1 MDRPSYS
8 PESTLNRVTTRTR
21 TLGALAQVLLVLV
34 PLLFAPIAIA
44 HAQGATVSGVVLDRN
59 QTPLPNAQVTV
70 RGTQLGTQTDANGR
84 FRISGVAGSSAV
96 LDVRRLGFKATSITA
111 SVGSEARV
119 SMEPASISLDAVV
132 VTGQPG
138 STAKRT
144 LGVDIAQI
152 DASSITAKAPIN
164 NVQNLINGRAPGV
177 TILQNSGVIGSG
189 ATVRIRGVSSFALS
203 NQPLIY
209 VDGIRVDNAQG
220 TGPNNQSF
228 GASTTTRW
236 NDFNPDDIESI
247 EIVKGPAAAT
257 LYGTEAANGVIQ
269 IITKRGGQGK
279 PAWDVTVRGGTNEFA
294 NQENRIF
301 TNYGPDPVTGQIV
314 ALSIAKRESDAG
326 NPIFKTGHMQSYDVG
341 VGGGTQGFRYRVSG
355 NYKKDGGV
363 TPTNLLKNYGG
374 RANFTLTP
382 NEKLRIESNLG
393 YITGRTDLA
402 AEAGYGGTTWTTYYA
417 TPTNLYTSAGV
428 PLPNNGFYSA
438 LPEAYYKQYQMFQD
452 INRFTGSVQITHD
465 PLKWFSHHLTIGTDQ
480 GMEYNEELSA
490 VHLDPNFSY
499 FFGFDAD
506 SGYKSVF
513 TRQNS
518 LSSLTYGGTAKA
530 ILMGL
535 SSATSAGVDFFR
547 RNTRYV
553 SGYGEV
559 FPGPGL
565 TALSSTTSAR
575 TGSETSVENNTVG
588 VYAQEQL
595 GFRDRLYLTAG
606 VRSDNNSSFGS
617 NFKRV
622 TYPKFSA
629 SWVVSEEPFFS
640 RVPFVNT
647 LKLRSAYGQTGQ
659 APLPYSAVPFFTAIT
674 GPGGSA
680 AVTPTSRGNPNLG
693 PERGYETEVGFDA
706 GILNDRAGIEFT
718 HFSGG
723 TRNAILDR
731 PVAPSSGYPGTQLV
745 NAGKLSKHG
754 NELMLRATP
763 YTSAR
768 TTWDLTFS
776 TATNN
781 SKVVD
786 LGGATFI
793 SPSANVR
800 HTVGYPVGAWWGK
813 RVVDATVDPTT
824 GALVSV
830 GGVPQVFCDP
840 GPGGGAAVLC
850 GSAPLVFLGSTVP
863 TREGA
868 FTSTLSFFQNFSIY
882 TLIDFK
888 GGYKKLDGNRR
899 VRCHLFIECR
909 ENYYPKEFS
918 PAIVGA
924 VSSSAYVS
932 DLIND
937 ASYTKLREISL
948 SYNLP
953 GSFATRLGA
962 ARASVSIAGRNLH
975 TWTNYKGLEPE
986 ASFQGGTR
994 GFGQWEQDVTPQLR
1008 SYIGTLRLNF

>member
-1 MDRPSYS
+1 M
-8 PESTLNRVTTRTR
+8 
-21 TLGALAQVLLVLV
+21 VLV
-34 PLLFAPIAIA
+34 PLLFAPMAA
-44 HAQGATVSGVVLDRN
+44 AQAQGGTVSGVVLDRN
-59 QTPLPNAQVTV
+59 QAPLPNAQITV

-84 FRISGVAGSSAV
+84 FRISGVSGSSAV
-96 LDVRRLGFKATSITA
+96 LDIRRLGFKAISTTA
-111 SVGSEARV
+111 TVGSEARI

-220 TGPNNQSF
+220 TGPQNQSF

-279 PAWDVTVRGGTNEFA
+279 PAWDVSVRGGTNSFA

-301 TNYGPDPVTGQIV
+301 TNYGPDPVTGDTV
-314 ALSIAKRESDAG
+314 AFNVAQRESAAG
-326 NPIFKTGHMQSYDVG
+326 NPIFKTGTMQAYDLS
-341 VGGGTQGFRYRVSG
+341 VGGGSPGFRYRISG
-355 NYKKDGGV
+355 NYKRDGGV

-374 RANFTLTP
+374 RANLSLSPTD
-382 NEKLRIESNLG
+382 RIQIETNIG
-393 YITGRTDLA
+393 YVTGRTDLA
-402 AEAGYGGTTWTTYYA
+402 AEAGFGGTTWTTYYA
-417 TPTNLYTSAGV
+417 TPTTFGT
-428 PLPNNGFYSA
+428 PKNGFYSA
-438 LPEAYYKQYQMFQD
+438 LPEAYYKQYQMYQD
-452 INRFTGSVQITHD
+452 VNRFTGSVQITHT
-465 PLKWFSHHLTIGTDQ
+465 PLSWFSHHLTIGTDQ

-490 VHLDPNFSY
+490 VHHDTNFSY
-499 FFGFDAD
+499 FFQFDAD

-513 TRQNS
+513 SRQNS
-518 LSSLTYGGTAKA
+518 LSSLTYGGTAKTV
-530 ILMGL
+530 LMGL
-535 SSATSAGVDFFR
+535 SSATSVGVDFFR
-547 RNTRYV
+547 RNTKYV
-553 SGYGEV
+553 SGYGED

-565 TALSSTTSAR
+565 TALASTTSAR
-575 TGSETSVENNTVG
+575 TGSETSVQNNTVG
-588 VYAQEQL
+588 VYGQEQI
-595 GFRDRLYLTAG
+595 GFRDRFFLTGG

-622 TYPKFSA
+622 YYPKVSA

-659 APLPYSAVPFFTAIT
+659 APLPYSAVAYDSAVT
-674 GPGGSA
+674 GPSGSA
-680 AVTPTSRGNPNLG
+680 ALTPASRGNPDLG
-693 PERGYETEVGFDA
+693 PERGYETEIGFDA
-706 GILNDRAGIEFT
+706 GFLNDRAGIEFT
-718 HFSGG
+718 HFNGG

-731 PVAPSSGYPGTQLV
+731 PVAPSSGFPGTQLV
-745 NAGKLSKHG
+745 NAGKLTKHG
-754 NELMLRATP
+754 NEIMLRATAVA
-763 YTSAR
+763 SAR

-776 TATNN
+776 AATNN
-781 SKVVD
+781 TKVVD

-793 SPSANVR
+793 SPSANIR

-813 RVVDATVDPTT
+813 RVVDATIDPVT
-824 GALVSV
+824 GNSTA
-830 GGVPQVFCDP
+830 VFCDP
-840 GPGGGAAVLC
+840 GPGGGAQVLC
-850 GSAPLVFLGSTVP
+850 ANAPLVFLGSTTP

-868 FTSTLSFFQNFSIY
+868 FTSTLSFFQNFSVY

-948 SYNLP
+948 SYSLP
-953 GSFATRLGA
+953 GSFASRLGA

-1008 SYIGTLRLNF
+1008 SYVATLRLNF

>member
-1 MDRPSYS
+1 MDGQSFFPLGARTRATSK
-8 PESTLNRVTTRTR
+8 TRTFLKT
-21 TLGALAQVLLVLV
+21 TLVLFALAALLL
-34 PLLFAPIAIA
+34 APTGIA
-44 HAQGATVSGVVLDRN
+44 HAQGGTISGVVLDRN
-59 QTPLPNAQVTV
+59 QIPLENAQVTV
-70 RGTQLGTQTDANGR
+70 RGTRLGSQTDANGR
-84 FRISGVAGSSAV
+84 FRIAGVVGTTAT
-96 LDVRRLGFKATSITA
+96 LEIRRLGYRMTTATA
-111 SVGSEARV
+111 SVGSETRV
-119 SMEPASISLDAVV
+119 SMEPASVSLDAVV

-138 STAKRT
+138 STNKRA

-152 DASSITAKAPIN
+152 DASSVTAKAPIN

-220 TGPNNQSF
+220 TGPVNQSF

-269 IITKRGGQGK
+269 IITKKGAQGS
-279 PAWDVTVRGGTNEFA
+279 PAWDLTVRGGTNQFA
-294 NQENRIF
+294 NQDSRLW

-314 ALSIAKRESDAG
+314 SLNIAKREADAG
-326 NPIFKTGHMQSYDVG
+326 TPIFQTGQMQSYDIG
-341 VGGGTQGFRYRVSG
+341 VGGGSQTFRYRVSG

-363 TPTNLLKNYGG
+363 TPTNLLKNFGG
-374 RANFTLTP
+374 RANFTLNPTD
-382 NEKLRIESNLG
+382 KLQVESNMG
-393 YITGRTDLA
+393 YVTGRTDLA

-417 TPTNLYTSAGV
+417 TPTNLYDSTGT

-438 LPEAYYKQYQMFQD
+438 LPSAYYKQYQMYQD
-452 INRFTGSVQITHD
+452 ISRFTGSVQITHN
-465 PLKWFSHHLTIGTDQ
+465 PVGWFTQHLVLGTDQ
-480 GMEYNEELSA
+480 GYEDNEELSA
-490 VHLDPNFSY
+490 VHHDPNFSY

-506 SGYKSVF
+506 SGYKVVG

-518 LSSLTYGGTAKA
+518 LSSLTYGGTIKS
-530 ILMGL
+530 GFRDF
-535 SSATSAGVDFFR
+535 SASTSYGVDFFR
-547 RNTRYV
+547 RNTKLV
-553 SGYGEV
+553 SAYGQD
-559 FPGPGL
+559 FPAPGL
-565 TALSSTTSAR
+565 TALASTTAQR
-575 TGSETSVENNTVG
+575 TGSETSVQNNTVG
-588 VYAQEQL
+588 IYGQEQI
-595 GFRDRLYLTAG
+595 GFRDRFFLTG
-606 VRSDNNSSFGS
+606 GLRSDNNSAFGA

-622 TYPKFSA
+622 YYPKVSA
-629 SWVVSEEPFFS
+629 SWVLSEEPFFHL
-640 RVPFVNT
+640 PYVNA

-659 APLPYSAVPFFTAIT
+659 APLPYSAVAFDSAVT

-680 AVTPTSRGNPNLG
+680 AVTPASRGNPDLG
-693 PERGYETEVGFDA
+693 PERGYETELGFDA
-706 GILNDRAGIEFT
+706 GFLNDRAGIEFT
-718 HFSGG
+718 HFTGG

-731 PVAPSSGYPGTQLV
+731 PVAPSSGFPGTQLV
-745 NAGKLSKHG
+745 NAGKIAKHG
-754 NELMLRATP
+754 NEIMFRATP
-763 YTSAR
+763 IANAR
-768 TTWDLTFS
+768 TSWDLTFS
-776 TATNN
+776 TSTNRT
-781 SKVVD
+781 KVVN

-793 SPSANVR
+793 SPSANIR

-813 RVVDATVDPTT
+813 KVVDATIDPVT
-824 GALVSV
+824 GKSTA
-830 GGVPQVFCDP
+830 VFCDP
-840 GPGGGAAVLC
+840 GPGGGAPVLC
-850 GSAPLVFLGSTVP
+850 ANAPLVFLGNTTP
-863 TREGA
+863 TSEGA
-868 FTSTLSFFQNFSIY
+868 FTSTLSFWSNFSFY
-882 TLIDFK
+882 TLVDFK

-909 ENYYPKEFS
+909 ENYFPKEFS

-948 SYNLP
+948 SYSLP
-953 GSFATRLGA
+953 TSFATRLGA
-962 ARASVSIAGRNLH
+962 ARATVSISGRNLH

-1008 SYIGTLRLNF
+1008 SFVGTLRLNF